1 MRKIVTWDVMTL
13 DGYFEGVKPWD
24 LGFHDTVWGEEL
36 KDFSLEQAKDIGT
49 ILFGRKTYEGMAAY
63 WSKEKGATADFM
75 NSVDKVVVSD
85 TQIKT
90 PWNNSRQLDTNFSDA
105 IRTLKNKPGKD
116 IYVFGSAYLT
126 SELLKHKFVDEIRIC
141 LAPIILGAGN
151 PLFKSPTDSTSLE
164 LLETRQLKTGGVIL
178 RYKVA
183 AKGKS
188 K

>member
-1 MRKIVTWDVMTL
+1 MRKIVIWVVMTL

-24 LGFHDTVWGEEL
+24 LGFHDTVWGKEL
-36 KDFSLEQAKDIGT
+36 EDLSLEQAKDIGT
-49 ILFGRKTYEGMAAY
+49 LLFGRKTYEGMTAY
-63 WSKEKGATADFM
+63 WSKEKGAIADFM
-75 NSVDKVVVSD
+75 NSVEKVVASN

-90 PWNNSRQLDTNFSDA
+90 PWNNSRQLDANFNDA
-105 IRTLKNKPGKD
+105 IRTLKNKPGKN

-151 PLFKSPTDSTSLE
+151 PLFKFPTDSTSLE

-183 AKGKS
+183 TKEKS